1 MPLSTIKY
9 YVNCQCIW
17 QNRFWGKHY
26 LLKKIKWR
34 KTKRFWTHV
43 QLNSCS
49 RYDVLNHYV
58 LEYCRFIM
66 EHSIHFIK
74 LFSRAGK
81 LTIKCSTLV
90 DVIVTDNW
98 IIKVSPYGMDFAH
111 QSDARIKVDTADTH
125 QLGISG
131 TGTTQFL
138 NIRVSYSRRGNH
150 CFYLR

>member
-1 MPLSTIKY
+1 MKLTVPY
-9 YVNCQCIW
+9 
-17 QNRFWGKHY
+17 
-26 LLKKIKWR
+26 
-34 KTKRFWTHV
+34 
-43 QLNSCS
+43 
-49 RYDVLNHYV
+49 
-58 LEYCRFIM
+58 
-66 EHSIHFIK
+66 K
-74 LFSRAGK
+74 LFPRAGK

-138 NIRVSYSRRGNH
+138 NIQVSFSRRGNH
-150 CFYLR
+150 CFYLRYNTFLQESSAALYFLMSLFLVKHKKVLKFQQMSNGQ